1 MNLRNL
7 FENLPD
13 ICRAE
18 IFETILDNSVLKIER
33 IISEVQATPLTQW
46 YDQDWDEWVA
56 LLQGNACIM
65 FEEDATSFVLKPGD
79 YLYIP
84 AHKKHRVEWTDRNEK
99 TIWLAIHIKKR
110 EELGKQDEGARKYR
124 QDAWKRGEVRRKRK

>member
-1 MNLRNL
+1 MNLSNL

-18 IFETILDNSVLKIER
+18 IFETILDNSILKIER
-33 IISEVQATPLTQW
+33 IISEGQATPLTQW

-99 TIWLAIHIKKR
+99 AIWLAIHIKKQEIR
-110 EELGKQDEGARKYR
+110 DEK
-124 QDAWKRGEVRRKRK
+124 